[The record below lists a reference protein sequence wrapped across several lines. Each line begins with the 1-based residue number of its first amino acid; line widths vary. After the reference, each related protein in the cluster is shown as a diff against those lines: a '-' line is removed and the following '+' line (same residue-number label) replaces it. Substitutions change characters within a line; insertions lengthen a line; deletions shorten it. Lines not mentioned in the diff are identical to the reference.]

1 MIRRRERGFMFHNV
15 DYYMRSPY
23 AVKVVPK
30 EGGYF
35 AQVEELPGCTAWAE
49 SLEGLWSAVEQAK
62 LRWIEDALQRHKH
75 IPQPGEGEE
84 ESLKNYSGRLLL
96 RMPRS
101 LHRDL
106 ADRSH
111 LEGVSL
117 NQFIVIALAR
127 AVGLNDSR

>member
-1 MIRRRERGFMFHNV
+1 VIHNV
-15 DYYMRSPY
+15 GYYMRLPY

-30 EGGYF
+30 EDGYF
-35 AQVEELPGCTAWAE
+35 AEVEDLPGCTAWANN
-49 SLEGLWSAVEQAK
+49 LEGLWPAVGQAK
-62 LRWIEDALQRHKH
+62 RAWLEEALQKEKH
-75 IPQPGEGEE
+75 IPEPGEGEE
-84 ESLKNYSGRLLL
+84 SLKEYSGRMLL

-106 ADRSH
+106 AGRAR

-117 NQFIVIALAR
+117 NQFIVTALAR